1 MQAGRTRAR
10 YYFTFRFS
18 CHCSIQALCAP
29 SRNSMLTGRRPDAL
43 HLYDFY
49 SYWRTSVGNFTTIP
63 QYFKENGYET
73 YSIGKIFHPGISSN
87 YTDDYP
93 LSWSHLPYHP
103 STDKYKDAAVCKD
116 TPTAI
121 PKKNLL
127 CPVKVTDQPEG
138 SLPDIQSVDYAKEIL
153 SKRKSNKPFFLAVG
167 FHKPHIPFKYPQKY
181 LDRIPLKKVHP
192 PKHPYMPLNMPT
204 VAWHP
209 WTDVRR
215 RDDIHRL
222 NISFPYGIMPSN
234 WALKVRQ
241 NYYAAETYIDDL
253 LGILMGCVNRN
264 DTIVVL
270 TSDHG
275 WSLGENGL
283 WAKYSNFD
291 VALKVPLI
299 FNIPN
304 VKHKSIESPVEL
316 IDIFPTLVQLSGIK
330 ANIPKCSNTEAA
342 ICFDGQSLVPLMT
355 SETNRLNSKL
365 FAISQYP
372 RPSVYPKRNSDKP
385 RLKDIKI
392 MGYSIRTKRYRYTE
406 WISFNSSKFTRN
418 WDINYGVELYDHIR
432 DPNEAYNVGFVS
444 TYQKIVALLS
454 KKLRAQIEN

>member
-1 MQAGRTRAR
+1 MGRLFHFLVVIKCL
-10 YYFTFRFS
+10 YIFTGITAENKFNVVFIIIDDFRCPPEKSVSLPNFEKLAANG
-18 CHCSIQALCAP
+18 IEFENAFAQQALCAP

-49 SYWRTSVGNFTTIP
+49 SYWRTSV
-63 QYFKENGYET
+63 
-73 YSIGKIFHPGISSN
+73 
-87 YTDDYP
+87 
-93 LSWSHLPYHP
+93 
-103 STDKYKDAAVCKD
+103 DKYKDAAVCKD